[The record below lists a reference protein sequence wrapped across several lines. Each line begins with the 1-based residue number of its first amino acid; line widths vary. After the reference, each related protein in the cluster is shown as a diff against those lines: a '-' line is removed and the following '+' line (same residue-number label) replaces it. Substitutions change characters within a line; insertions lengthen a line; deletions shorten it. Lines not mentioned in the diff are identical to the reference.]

1 MAASHAQP
9 AAAGEDPV
17 KALMRSAAR
26 IVLAFT
32 SSGPAAQPTAA
43 ELHAACEQVDTCVA
57 AGVRSLLERPASA
70 CQLVKL
76 LACALRGA
84 DTAAGDIAR
93 AYLELAQ
100 KLADSIYYGSEEF
113 LSKIALAI
121 LRTGSLEACGRLLA
135 RAPEL
140 GLDVALCGTVASQIL
155 EIVGCL
161 DEYYGEVEAA
171 LHASGLFQHAARLL
185 LLRPASACANV
196 DGSVRGV
203 SGPSASAGPSWGG
216 SGPSNAPAGPS
227 PAAAAEEG
235 PSAAIPPSTELDALA
250 WVLGQDTLHRLAPG
264 PWHSYFATAA
274 ALAVLQS
281 LDGGPIYGLPPQAEA
296 AGAAAA
302 AAAFLADADAAAD
315 PWGAVNSLRAWAQT
329 CMYLAG
335 DAGCDKGVDGLP
347 YGLSFLPD
355 AGLFRIG
362 LRVVAASLALAERV
376 EVGLEEEARSWSSEE
391 DQRDSE
397 ELQSSIDC
405 KRAVRLESI
414 ALAAAGAAVA
424 ADGALIRLLAA
435 AEGAG
440 GGGGSQ
446 RRLAAWWGAAV
457 GAAGAAGNAA
467 DCLGCT
473 VHGLRDVAGRLL
485 VCMVERLTMPMP
497 TDGTLP
503 PTPPPGLAVALSAG
517 ALPALERLLRRTNG
531 ALLLADPCPVLGP
544 FRQPAAALL
553 SWPRLRV
560 LLAYGDVR
568 QAASLVATIGKVL
581 ALRPAERDGAGG
593 PGDALVLRTLE
604 VASEGRAW
612 AAALCSRTPQPSAA
626 AGSSGPGSGSS
637 DGGSA
642 SAAFSAADAQ
652 LLRLV
657 AWMHAR
663 WLPAWAAWGSGVA
676 RRLAAAPEE
685 GREAVVWH
693 LTAVLA
699 ALSYPLD
706 CLPYSIAGVA
716 VTSQTEA
723 QALVEKSGVLMAR
736 AQAEVDAVT
745 KPGTAVAA
753 AALVTRHV
761 LLMHEAAA
769 TALTAASCS
778 LAANAMALRPPP
790 TTAEAAAEA
799 ASVAAW
805 GQVLL
810 GGTAPVMAFLSD
822 VAAAAADGRLATI
835 LTAMR
840 NRLRLL
846 LVHYTGPTCSY
857 LSSLAEGGGGDAG
870 SSRTPP
876 PRRLQPFLD
885 VVSSR
890 GPQPDP
896 ELEDL
901 LLELRRGPVGE
912 GRPSGPVELP
922 RIGQML
928 PSCTEQV
935 PSLMYP
941 PPLRVCANGLCGRL
955 EGDSEAFREAAL
967 SPCSRGCGV
976 AWFCCAECERAALG
990 EGHGGVCG
998 GGGGAG
1004 AR

>member
-1 MAASHAQP
+1 MAAAQAQP
-9 AAAGEDPV
+9 AAAGQDPV
-17 KALMRSAAR
+17 KALMRSATR

-43 ELHAACEQVDTCVA
+43 ELHAACEQVDACGA
-57 AGVRSLLERPASA
+57 AGLRSLLERPASA

-84 DTAAGDIAR
+84 DTAAGDISR

-100 KLADSIYYGSEEF
+100 KLADSMFHCSWQNKH
-113 LSKIALAI
+113 KIALAI
-121 LRTGSLEACGRLLA
+121 LRTGSLEACGRLLV
-135 RAPEL
+135 RAPAL
-140 GLDVALCGTVASQIL
+140 GLDVVKCVKVAERML
-155 EIVGCL
+155 RIVGL
-161 DEYYGEVEAA
+161 SGDLGPGELQAA
-171 LHASGLFQHAARLL
+171 LRASGLFEHGARLL
-185 LLRPASACANV
+185 LLHTASGAAPAATTANGSAPE
-196 DGSVRGV
+196 
-203 SGPSASAGPSWGG
+203 SGPSAAAAAGTSSGG
-216 SGPSNAPAGPS
+216 AGPSNAPAGPALAAPAEAGS
-227 PAAAAEEG
+227 PT
-235 PSAAIPPSTELDALA
+235 AIPPSAAAELKALA
-250 WVLGQDTLHRLAPG
+250 WVLGRGICYRRAAG
-264 PWHSYFATAA
+264 PWDSYAATVA
-274 ALAVLQS
+274 ALARLR
-281 LDGGPIYGLPPQAEA
+281 LADGGRSYGLPPQAEA
-296 AGAAAA
+296 AGSAAAE
-302 AAAFLADADAAAD
+302 AAFQIGADDAAD
-315 PWGAVNSLRAWAQT
+315 PCLVLNALKAWAQA
-329 CMYLAG
+329 CLAQPS
-335 DAGCDKGVDGLP
+335 GCDKDCG
-347 YGLSFLPD
+347 FLPD
-355 AGLFRIG
+355 AGLFRLG
-362 LRVVAASLALAERV
+362 LRAVAASLALAERV
-376 EVGLEEEARSWSSEE
+376 EVGLEERVKS
-391 DQRDSE
+391 
-397 ELQSSIDC
+397 
-405 KRAVRLESI
+405 RLSP
-414 ALAAAGAAVA
+414 
-424 ADGALIRLLAA
+424 
-435 AEGAG
+435 
-440 GGGGSQ
+440 
-446 RRLAAWWGAAV
+446 
-457 GAAGAAGNAA
+457 
-467 DCLGCT
+467 LG
-473 VHGLRDVAGRLL
+473 
-485 VCMVERLTMPMP
+485 PS
-497 TDGTLP
+497 
-503 PTPPPGLAVALSAG
+503 PPPGLAVALSAG

-531 ALLLADPCPVLGP
+531 ALRLTDPCHGLGP
-544 FRQPAAALL
+544 SRPPAAALL

-560 LLAYGDVR
+560 LLAYGNVR

-604 VASEGRAW
+604 VASEGRGW
-612 AAALCSRTPQPSAA
+612 AAGLCGRTPEPAA
-626 AGSSGPGSGSS
+626 AAVSSGPGGSSTS

-676 RRLAAAPEE
+676 RRLAVVPKEE
-685 GREAVVWH
+685 ARALVPHVD
-693 LTAVLA
+693 AVLA

-706 CLPYSIAGVA
+706 CLPYSIAGV
-716 VTSQTEA
+716 VPMSQTE
-723 QALVEKSGVLMAR
+723 VE
-736 AQAEVDAVT
+736 
-745 KPGTAVAA
+745 AA
-753 AALVTRHV
+753 AENISILWDRARETSKGAAPVPRHIV
-761 LLMHEAAA
+761 LMHEAAA
-769 TALTAASCS
+769 TALTAFCCS

-822 VAAAAADGRLATI
+822 VAAAADRIRLATATQVSTA

-857 LSSLAEGGGGDAG
+857 LSGLAG
-870 SSRTPP
+870 SEGRGGAAGSTRTPP

-912 GRPSGPVELP
+912 ARPSGPVELP
-922 RIGQML
+922 RICLIL
-928 PSCTEQV
+928 PKGIEEV
-935 PSLMYP
+935 PSLLWP
-941 PPLRVCANGLCGRL
+941 PPLQVCGNGLCGRL

-967 SPCSRGCGV
+967 APCSRGCGV

-990 EGHGGVCG
+990 EGHGGVCR